1 VEADGQR
8 IADGGWPLYLAA
20 QGLKD
25 DRWRYQ
31 SPSRIARF
39 YGNLRWKGTE
49 AEVHL
54 VAGEEQFLW
63 RDRPVILV
71 SGRFKLGGGSLD

>member
-1 VEADGQR
+1 MGDGHSLLPRQE
-8 IADGGWPLYLAA
+8 
-20 QGLKD
+20 LKD

-54 VAGEEQFLW
+54 VAGEANNFFG
-63 RDRPVILV
+63 VINVMNLV
-71 SGRFKLGGGSLD
+71 LGFRSI